1 MSAMCSLSIDRAS
14 EEQME
19 NLTGIVVP
27 EGEGVFS
34 FVRRK
39 EIMGSKMG

>member
-1 MSAMCSLSIDRAS
+1 MSAMCSLSINRAS
-14 EEQME
+14 EKQME
-19 NLTGIVVP
+19 NLTGIVMS

-34 FVRRK
+34 IMRRK